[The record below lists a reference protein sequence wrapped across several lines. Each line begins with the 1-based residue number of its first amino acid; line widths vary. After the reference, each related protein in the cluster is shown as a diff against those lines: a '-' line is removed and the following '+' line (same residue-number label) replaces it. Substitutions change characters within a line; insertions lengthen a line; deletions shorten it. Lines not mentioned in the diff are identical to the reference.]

1 MNECNSLK
9 RLLSKGVKFYS
20 SIIAANLPLFIMLGF
35 ISLMF
40 SNSGLFPN
48 EEMALVSQSCYK
60 YLLPT
65 ILAYYAGKKIGG
77 DSGAFTGA
85 VCGLSI
91 SIFSAYT
98 SFIASIFM
106 GTLCGVLCRFLK
118 EKIKFDKFTGFEMI
132 SKNIFFG
139 AVGVITVSLTYFV
152 FAPIFSYIDLF
163 FANLIEYLTD
173 VKTLPITTSIIE
185 TLKVF
190 SLNNSINH
198 GFLIPAGVENATKFG
213 KSVFFLLETNPGPG
227 LGILLALYILNKD
240 RRKYFAS
247 CMTVQ
252 AIGGIHEIYFPI
264 ILSNLKLLIAL
275 ILGAISGNLVFYLLH
290 VGARGAISPGSII
303 TIFLM
308 CSPSDWLAILIG
320 IATSTLVSCIS
331 ACVILKLDIHKSKE
345 MSANK
350 SKEIK
355 LNKTVEISSENHIS
369 EEINTSF
376 EYKFNLPDFGYV
388 EDIVFVCDAGI
399 GSSVMAASMFKKML
413 IENGLGGISVSS
425 SPVDEIPEDADLLIC
440 QKIIST
446 KARDYNEYATIIE
459 VENFMDSNMY
469 KAIIEKIKNN
479 D

>member
-1 MNECNSLK
+1 MNESNNLK

-35 ISLMF
+35 ISLAF

-48 EEMALVSQSCYK
+48 EKMALVSQSCYS

-198 GFLIPAGVENATKFG
+198 GFLIPAGVENTANFG

-275 ILGAISGNLVFYLLH
+275 ILGAMSGNLVFYLLH

-308 CSPSDWLAILIG
+308 CSPSDWLAILLG
-320 IATSTLVSCIS
+320 IATSAVVSCIS
-331 ACVILKLDIHKSKE
+331 ACLILEFDAHKSKE
-345 MSANK
+345 IESDD
-350 SKEIK
+350 
-355 LNKTVEISSENHIS
+355 
-369 EEINTSF
+369 NTS
-376 EYKFNLPDFGYV
+376 ERIETTSEPLFNLPDFGYV

-399 GSSVMAASMFKKML
+399 GSSVMAASMFKNML
-413 IENGLGGISVSS
+413 IENELGGISVSS

>member
-1 MNECNSLK
+1 MNESNNLK

-35 ISLMF
+35 ISLAF

-48 EEMALVSQSCYK
+48 EKMALVSQSCYS

-198 GFLIPAGVENATKFG
+198 GFLIPAGVENTANFG

-275 ILGAISGNLVFYLLH
+275 ILGAMSGNLVFYLLH

-308 CSPSDWLAILIG
+308 CSPSDWLAILLG
-320 IATSTLVSCIS
+320 IATSAVVSCIS
-331 ACVILKLDIHKSKE
+331 ACLILEFDAHKSKE
-345 MSANK
+345 IESDD
-350 SKEIK
+350 
-355 LNKTVEISSENHIS
+355 
-369 EEINTSF
+369 NTS
-376 EYKFNLPDFGYV
+376 ERIETTSEPLFNLPDFGYV

-399 GSSVMAASMFKKML
+399 GSSVMAASMFKKIL

>member
-1 MNECNSLK
+1 MNECNIFK
-9 RLLSKGVKFYS
+9 KLLSKGVKFYS

-35 ISLMF
+35 ISLAF

-48 EEMALVSQSCYK
+48 EKMALVSQSCYS

-77 DSGAFTGA
+77 ESGAFTGA
-85 VCGLSI
+85 VCGLAI

-139 AVGVITVSLTYFV
+139 AVGVITVSLTYFI

-163 FANLIEYLTD
+163 FSNLIEYLSD
-173 VKTLPITTSIIE
+173 VKTLPITTSVIE

-198 GFLIPAGVENATKFG
+198 GFLIPAGVENTAKFG

-264 ILSNLKLLIAL
+264 VLSNLKLLIAL
-275 ILGAISGNLVFYLLH
+275 ILGALSGNLVFYLLH
-290 VGARGAISPGSII
+290 AGARGAISPGSII

-308 CSPSDWLAILIG
+308 CSPSDWLAILLG
-320 IATSTLVSCIS
+320 IATSAVVSCIS
-331 ACVILKLDIHKSKE
+331 ACLILEFDSHKSKE
-345 MSANK
+345 IESDD
-350 SKEIK
+350 
-355 LNKTVEISSENHIS
+355 
-369 EEINTSF
+369 NTS
-376 EYKFNLPDFGYV
+376 ERIETTSEPLFNLPDFGYV

-413 IENGLGGISVSS
+413 IENELGGISVSS

>member
-1 MNECNSLK
+1 MNESNNLK

-35 ISLMF
+35 ISLAF

-48 EEMALVSQSCYK
+48 EKMALVSQSCYS

-77 DSGAFTGA
+77 DSGEFTGA

-275 ILGAISGNLVFYLLH
+275 ILGAMSGNLVFYLLH

-308 CSPSDWLAILIG
+308 CSPSDWLAILLG
-320 IATSTLVSCIS
+320 IATSAVVSCIS
-331 ACVILKLDIHKSKE
+331 ACLILEFDAHKSKE
-345 MSANK
+345 IESDD
-350 SKEIK
+350 
-355 LNKTVEISSENHIS
+355 
-369 EEINTSF
+369 NTS
-376 EYKFNLPDFGYV
+376 ERIETTSEPLFNLPDFGYV

-413 IENGLGGISVSS
+413 IENELGGISVSS

>member
-1 MNECNSLK
+1 MNESNNLK

-35 ISLMF
+35 ISLAF

-48 EEMALVSQSCYK
+48 EKMALVSQSCYS

-290 VGARGAISPGSII
+290 AGARGAISPGSII

-308 CSPSDWLAILIG
+308 CSPSDWLAILLG
-320 IATSTLVSCIS
+320 IATSAVVSCIS
-331 ACVILKLDIHKSKE
+331 ACLILEFDAHKSKE
-345 MSANK
+345 IESDD
-350 SKEIK
+350 
-355 LNKTVEISSENHIS
+355 
-369 EEINTSF
+369 NTS
-376 EYKFNLPDFGYV
+376 ERIETTSEPLFNLPDFGYV

>member
-35 ISLMF
+35 ISLIF

-48 EEMALVSQSCYK
+48 EKMALVSQSCYK

-77 DSGAFTGA
+77 ESGAFTGA
-85 VCGLSI
+85 VCGLAI

-106 GTLCGVLCRFLK
+106 GTLCGILCRFLK

-139 AVGVITVSLTYFV
+139 AVGVITVSLTYFI

-163 FANLIEYLTD
+163 FSNLIEYLSD
-173 VKTLPITTSIIE
+173 VKTLPITTSVIE

-198 GFLIPAGVENATKFG
+198 GFLIPAGIENAANFG

-227 LGILLALYILNKD
+227 LGILLAFYILNKD

-264 ILSNLKLLIAL
+264 VLSNLKLLIAL
-275 ILGAISGNLVFYLLH
+275 ILGAMSGNLVFYLLH

-303 TIFLM
+303 TILLM
-308 CSPSDWLAILIG
+308 CSPSEWMAVLFG
-320 IATSTLVSCIS
+320 IAISVVVSCVS
-331 ACVILKLDIHKSKE
+331 ACLILEFDAHKSKE
-345 MSANK
+345 IDSDD
-350 SKEIK
+350 
-355 LNKTVEISSENHIS
+355 
-369 EEINTSF
+369 NTSESIETTSDPVF
-376 EYKFNLPDFGYV
+376 SLPDFGYV

-459 VENFMDSNMY
+459 VENFMDLNMY

>member
-9 RLLSKGVKFYS
+9 RLLSKGIKFYS

-48 EEMALVSQSCYK
+48 EKMALVSQSCYK

-77 DSGAFTGA
+77 ESGAFTGS
-85 VCGLSI
+85 VCGLAI

-106 GTLCGVLCRFLK
+106 GTLCGILCRFLK

-139 AVGVITVSLTYFV
+139 AVGVITVSLTYFI

-163 FANLIEYLTD
+163 FSNLIEYLSD
-173 VKTLPITTSIIE
+173 VKTLPITTSVIE

-198 GFLIPAGVENATKFG
+198 GFLIPAGVENAASFG

-227 LGILLALYILNKD
+227 LGILLAFYLLNKD

-264 ILSNLKLLIAL
+264 VLSNLKLLIAL
-275 ILGAISGNLVFYLLH
+275 ILGAMSGNLVFYLLH

-303 TIFLM
+303 TILLM
-308 CSPSDWLAILIG
+308 CSPSEWMAILFG
-320 IATSTLVSCIS
+320 IAISAVVSCIS
-331 ACVILKLDIHKSKE
+331 AFLILEFDSHKSKE
-345 MSANK
+345 IESDDN
-350 SKEIK
+350 
-355 LNKTVEISSENHIS
+355 TSENIETTS
-369 EEINTSF
+369 EPVFS
-376 EYKFNLPDFGYV
+376 LPDFGYV

-413 IENGLGGISVSS
+413 IENGLGGISISS

-446 KARDYNEYATIIE
+446 KASDYNEYATIIE

>member
-1 MNECNSLK
+1 MNESNSLK

-35 ISLMF
+35 ISLAF

-48 EEMALVSQSCYK
+48 EKMALVSQSCYS

-308 CSPSDWLAILIG
+308 CSPSDWLAILLG
-320 IATSTLVSCIS
+320 IATSAVVSCIS
-331 ACVILKLDIHKSKE
+331 ACLILEFDAHKSKE
-345 MSANK
+345 IESDD
-350 SKEIK
+350 
-355 LNKTVEISSENHIS
+355 
-369 EEINTSF
+369 NTS
-376 EYKFNLPDFGYV
+376 ERIETTSEPLFNLPDFGYV

-399 GSSVMAASMFKKML
+399 GSSVMAASMFKKIL

>member
-48 EEMALVSQSCYK
+48 EKMALVSQSCYK

-77 DSGAFTGA
+77 ESGAFTGA
-85 VCGLSI
+85 VCGLAI

-106 GTLCGVLCRFLK
+106 GTLCGILCRFLK

-139 AVGVITVSLTYFV
+139 AVGVITVSLTYFI

-163 FANLIEYLTD
+163 FSNLIEYLSD
-173 VKTLPITTSIIE
+173 VKTLPITTSVIE

-198 GFLIPAGVENATKFG
+198 GFLIPAGVENAANFG

-227 LGILLALYILNKD
+227 LGILLAFYILNKD

-264 ILSNLKLLIAL
+264 VLSNLKLLIAL
-275 ILGAISGNLVFYLLH
+275 ILGAMSGNLVFYLLH
-290 VGARGAISPGSII
+290 AGARGAISPGSII

-308 CSPSDWLAILIG
+308 CTPSDWFAVMLG
-320 IATSTLVSCIS
+320 IATSAVVSCLS
-331 ACVILKLDIHKSKE
+331 ACLILEFDAHKSKE
-345 MSANK
+345 
-350 SKEIK
+350 
-355 LNKTVEISSENHIS
+355 VESDD
-369 EEINTSF
+369 NTSESIETTSEPVF
-376 EYKFNLPDFGYV
+376 SLPDFGYV

-399 GSSVMAASMFKKML
+399 GSSVMAASIFKKML
-413 IENGLGGISVSS
+413 IESGLGGISVSS

>member
-48 EEMALVSQSCYK
+48 EKMALVSQSCYK

-77 DSGAFTGA
+77 ESGAFTGA
-85 VCGLSI
+85 VCGLAI

-106 GTLCGVLCRFLK
+106 GTLCGILCRFLK

-139 AVGVITVSLTYFV
+139 AVGVITVSLTYFI

-163 FANLIEYLTD
+163 FSNLIEYLSD
-173 VKTLPITTSIIE
+173 VKTLPITTSVIE

-198 GFLIPAGVENATKFG
+198 GFLIPAGVENTANFG

-264 ILSNLKLLIAL
+264 VLSNLKLLIAL
-275 ILGAISGNLVFYLLH
+275 ILGAMSGNLVFYLLH

-303 TIFLM
+303 TILLM
-308 CSPSDWLAILIG
+308 CSPSEWMAILFG
-320 IATSTLVSCIS
+320 IAISAVVSCIS
-331 ACVILKLDIHKSKE
+331 AFLILEFDSHKSKE
-345 MSANK
+345 IESDD
-350 SKEIK
+350 
-355 LNKTVEISSENHIS
+355 
-369 EEINTSF
+369 NTSESIKTTSEPVF
-376 EYKFNLPDFGYV
+376 SLPDFGYV

>member
-1 MNECNSLK
+1 MNLLNESNNLK

-35 ISLMF
+35 ISLAF

-48 EEMALVSQSCYK
+48 EKMALVSQSCYS

-290 VGARGAISPGSII
+290 AGAKGAISPGSII

-320 IATSTLVSCIS
+320 IATSAVVSCIS
-331 ACVILKLDIHKSKE
+331 ACLILEFDAHKSKE
-345 MSANK
+345 IESDD
-350 SKEIK
+350 
-355 LNKTVEISSENHIS
+355 
-369 EEINTSF
+369 NTS
-376 EYKFNLPDFGYV
+376 EHIETTSEPLFNLPDFGYV

-399 GSSVMAASMFKKML
+399 GSSVMAASMFKKIL

>member
-9 RLLSKGVKFYS
+9 RLLSKGIKFYS

-48 EEMALVSQSCYK
+48 EKMALVSQSCYK

-77 DSGAFTGA
+77 ESGAFTGS
-85 VCGLSI
+85 VCGLAI

-98 SFIASIFM
+98 SFIASIFI
-106 GTLCGVLCRFLK
+106 GTLCGILCRFLK

-139 AVGVITVSLTYFV
+139 AIGVITVSLTYFI

-163 FANLIEYLTD
+163 FSNLIEYLSD
-173 VKTLPITTSIIE
+173 VKTLPITTSVIE

-198 GFLIPAGVENATKFG
+198 GFLIPAGVENAASFG

-227 LGILLALYILNKD
+227 LGILLAFYLLNKD

-264 ILSNLKLLIAL
+264 VLSNLKLLIAL
-275 ILGAISGNLVFYLLH
+275 ILGAMSGNLVFYLLH

-303 TIFLM
+303 TILLM
-308 CSPSDWLAILIG
+308 CSPSEWMAILFG
-320 IATSTLVSCIS
+320 IAISVVVSCVS
-331 ACVILKLDIHKSKE
+331 ACLILEFDAHKSKE
-345 MSANK
+345 IESDD
-350 SKEIK
+350 
-355 LNKTVEISSENHIS
+355 
-369 EEINTSF
+369 NTSESIKTTSEPVF
-376 EYKFNLPDFGYV
+376 SLPDFGYV

>member
-1 MNECNSLK
+1 MNESNNLK

-35 ISLMF
+35 ISLAF

-48 EEMALVSQSCYK
+48 EKMALVSQSCYR

-77 DSGAFTGA
+77 DSGEFTGA

-132 SKNIFFG
+132 RKNIFFG

-198 GFLIPAGVENATKFG
+198 GFLIPAGVENTANFG

-275 ILGAISGNLVFYLLH
+275 ILGAMSGNLVFYLLH

-308 CSPSDWLAILIG
+308 CSPSDWLAILLG
-320 IATSTLVSCIS
+320 IATSAVVSCIS
-331 ACVILKLDIHKSKE
+331 ACLILEFDAHKSKE
-345 MSANK
+345 IESDD
-350 SKEIK
+350 
-355 LNKTVEISSENHIS
+355 
-369 EEINTSF
+369 NTS
-376 EYKFNLPDFGYV
+376 ERIETTSEPLFNLPDFGYV

-413 IENGLGGISVSS
+413 IENELGGISVSS

>member
-48 EEMALVSQSCYK
+48 EKMALVSQSCYK

-77 DSGAFTGA
+77 ESGAFTGA
-85 VCGLSI
+85 VCGLAI

-106 GTLCGVLCRFLK
+106 GTLCGILCRFLK

-139 AVGVITVSLTYFV
+139 AVGVITVSLTYFI

-163 FANLIEYLTD
+163 FSNLIEYLSD
-173 VKTLPITTSIIE
+173 VKTLPITTSVIE

-198 GFLIPAGVENATKFG
+198 GFLIPAGVENAANFG

-227 LGILLALYILNKD
+227 LGILLAFYILNKD

-264 ILSNLKLLIAL
+264 VLSNLKLLIAL
-275 ILGAISGNLVFYLLH
+275 ILGAMSGNLVFYLLH
-290 VGARGAISPGSII
+290 AGARGAISPGSII

-308 CSPSDWLAILIG
+308 CTPSDWFAIMLG
-320 IATSTLVSCIS
+320 IATSAVVSCLS
-331 ACVILKLDIHKSKE
+331 ACLILEFDAHKSKE
-345 MSANK
+345 
-350 SKEIK
+350 
-355 LNKTVEISSENHIS
+355 VESDD
-369 EEINTSF
+369 NTSESIETTSEPVF
-376 EYKFNLPDFGYV
+376 SLPDFGYV

-399 GSSVMAASMFKKML
+399 GSSVMAASIFKKML

>member
-1 MNECNSLK
+1 MNESNNLK

-35 ISLMF
+35 ISLAF

-48 EEMALVSQSCYK
+48 EKMALVSQSCYS

-290 VGARGAISPGSII
+290 AGAKGAISPGSII

-320 IATSTLVSCIS
+320 IATSAVVSCIS
-331 ACVILKLDIHKSKE
+331 ACLILEFDAHKSKE
-345 MSANK
+345 IESDD
-350 SKEIK
+350 
-355 LNKTVEISSENHIS
+355 
-369 EEINTSF
+369 NTS
-376 EYKFNLPDFGYV
+376 EHIETTSEPLFNLPDFGYV

-399 GSSVMAASMFKKML
+399 GSSVMAASMFKKIL

>member
-1 MNECNSLK
+1 MNESNNLK

-35 ISLMF
+35 ISLAF

-48 EEMALVSQSCYK
+48 EKMALVSQSCYS

-106 GTLCGVLCRFLK
+106 GTLCGLLCRYLK

-198 GFLIPAGVENATKFG
+198 GFLIPAGVENAAKFG

-227 LGILLALYILNKD
+227 LGILLAFYILNKD

-275 ILGAISGNLVFYLLH
+275 ILGAMSGNLVFYLLH

-308 CSPSDWLAILIG
+308 CSPSDWFAVILG
-320 IATSTLVSCIS
+320 IATSAVVSCIS
-331 ACVILKLDIHKSKE
+331 ACVILELDIHKSKE

-350 SKEIK
+350 S
-355 LNKTVEISSENHIS
+355 

-376 EYKFNLPDFGYV
+376 EDKFNLPDFGYV

-399 GSSVMAASMFKKML
+399 GSSVMAASMFKKIL

>member
-48 EEMALVSQSCYK
+48 EKMALVSQSCYK

-77 DSGAFTGA
+77 ESGAFTGA
-85 VCGLSI
+85 VCGLAI

-106 GTLCGVLCRFLK
+106 GTLCGILCRFLK

-139 AVGVITVSLTYFV
+139 AVGVITVSLTYFI

-163 FANLIEYLTD
+163 FSNLIEYLSD
-173 VKTLPITTSIIE
+173 VKTLPITTSVIE

-198 GFLIPAGVENATKFG
+198 GFLIPAGIENAANFG

-227 LGILLALYILNKD
+227 LGILLAFYILNKD

-264 ILSNLKLLIAL
+264 VLSNLKLLIAL
-275 ILGAISGNLVFYLLH
+275 ILGAMSGNLVFYLLH

-303 TIFLM
+303 TILLM
-308 CSPSDWLAILIG
+308 CSPSEWMAVLFG
-320 IATSTLVSCIS
+320 IAISVVVSCVS
-331 ACVILKLDIHKSKE
+331 ACLILEFDAHKSKE
-345 MSANK
+345 
-350 SKEIK
+350 
-355 LNKTVEISSENHIS
+355 VESDDNTSENIETTS
-369 EEINTSF
+369 EPVFS
-376 EYKFNLPDFGYV
+376 LPDFGYV

-413 IENGLGGISVSS
+413 IESGLGGISVSS

>member
-1 MNECNSLK
+1 MNESNNLK

-35 ISLMF
+35 ISLAF

-48 EEMALVSQSCYK
+48 EKMALVSQSCYS

-106 GTLCGVLCRFLK
+106 GTLCGLLCRFLK

-264 ILSNLKLLIAL
+264 VLSNLKLLIAL
-275 ILGAISGNLVFYLLH
+275 ILGALSGNLVFYLLH
-290 VGARGAISPGSII
+290 AGARGAISPGSII

-308 CSPSDWLAILIG
+308 CTPSDWFAIMLG
-320 IATSTLVSCIS
+320 IATSAVVSCVS
-331 ACVILKLDIHKSKE
+331 ACLILEFDAHKSKE
-345 MSANK
+345 IDSDD
-350 SKEIK
+350 
-355 LNKTVEISSENHIS
+355 
-369 EEINTSF
+369 NTSESIETTSDPVF
-376 EYKFNLPDFGYV
+376 SLPDFGYV

>member
-1 MNECNSLK
+1 MNESNNLK

-35 ISLMF
+35 ISLAF

-48 EEMALVSQSCYK
+48 EKMALVSQSCYS

-275 ILGAISGNLVFYLLH
+275 ILGAMSGNLVFYLLH

-308 CSPSDWLAILIG
+308 CSPSDWLAILLG
-320 IATSTLVSCIS
+320 IATSAVVSCIS
-331 ACVILKLDIHKSKE
+331 ACLILEFDAHKSKE
-345 MSANK
+345 IESDD
-350 SKEIK
+350 
-355 LNKTVEISSENHIS
+355 
-369 EEINTSF
+369 NTS
-376 EYKFNLPDFGYV
+376 ERIETTSEPLFNLPDFGYV

-479 D
+479 E

>member
-1 MNECNSLK
+1 MNESNNLK

-35 ISLMF
+35 ISLAF

-48 EEMALVSQSCYK
+48 EKMALVSQSCYS

-77 DSGAFTGA
+77 DSGEFTGA

-198 GFLIPAGVENATKFG
+198 GFLIPAGVENTANFG

-275 ILGAISGNLVFYLLH
+275 ILGAMSGNLVFYLLH

-308 CSPSDWLAILIG
+308 CSPSDWLAILLG
-320 IATSTLVSCIS
+320 IATSAVVSCIS
-331 ACVILKLDIHKSKE
+331 ACLILEFDAHKSKE
-345 MSANK
+345 IESDD
-350 SKEIK
+350 
-355 LNKTVEISSENHIS
+355 
-369 EEINTSF
+369 NTS
-376 EYKFNLPDFGYV
+376 ERIETTSEPLFNLPDFGYV

-413 IENGLGGISVSS
+413 IENELGGISVSS

-446 KARDYNEYATIIE
+446 KAKDYNEYATIIE

>member
-1 MNECNSLK
+1 MNESNNLK

-35 ISLMF
+35 ISLAF

-48 EEMALVSQSCYK
+48 EKMALVSQSCYS

-106 GTLCGVLCRFLK
+106 GTLCGLLCRYLK

-198 GFLIPAGVENATKFG
+198 GFLIPAGVENAAKFG

-227 LGILLALYILNKD
+227 LGILLAFYILNKD

-275 ILGAISGNLVFYLLH
+275 ILGAMSGNLVFYLLH

-308 CSPSDWLAILIG
+308 CTPSDWFAVILG
-320 IATSTLVSCIS
+320 IATSAVVSCIS
-331 ACVILKLDIHKSKE
+331 ACVILELDIHKSKE

-350 SKEIK
+350 SKEI
-355 LNKTVEISSENHIS
+355 
-369 EEINTSF
+369 NTSF
-376 EYKFNLPDFGYV
+376 EDKFNLPDFGYV

-399 GSSVMAASMFKKML
+399 GSSVMAASMFKKIL

>member
-1 MNECNSLK
+1 MNESNNLK

-35 ISLMF
+35 ISLAF

-48 EEMALVSQSCYK
+48 EKMALVSQSCYS

-213 KSVFFLLETNPGPG
+213 KSVFFLLETNPGHG

-275 ILGAISGNLVFYLLH
+275 ILGAMSGNLVFYLLH
-290 VGARGAISPGSII
+290 AGARGAISPGSII

-308 CSPSDWLAILIG
+308 CSPSDWLAILLG
-320 IATSTLVSCIS
+320 IATSAVVSCIS
-331 ACVILKLDIHKSKE
+331 ACLILEFDAHKSKE
-345 MSANK
+345 IESDD
-350 SKEIK
+350 
-355 LNKTVEISSENHIS
+355 
-369 EEINTSF
+369 NTS
-376 EYKFNLPDFGYV
+376 ERIETTSEPLFNLPDFGYV

-413 IENGLGGISVSS
+413 IENELGGISVSS

>member
-48 EEMALVSQSCYK
+48 EKMALVSQSCYK

-77 DSGAFTGA
+77 ESGAFTGA
-85 VCGLSI
+85 VCGLAI

-106 GTLCGVLCRFLK
+106 GTLCGILCRFLK

-139 AVGVITVSLTYFV
+139 AVGVITVSLTYFI

-163 FANLIEYLTD
+163 FSNLIEYLSD
-173 VKTLPITTSIIE
+173 VKTLPITTSVIE

-198 GFLIPAGVENATKFG
+198 GFLIPAGVENAANFG

-227 LGILLALYILNKD
+227 LGILLAFYILNKD

-264 ILSNLKLLIAL
+264 VLSNLKLLIAL
-275 ILGAISGNLVFYLLH
+275 ILGAMSGNLVFYLLH
-290 VGARGAISPGSII
+290 AGARGAISPGSII

-308 CSPSDWLAILIG
+308 CTPSDWFAVMLG
-320 IATSTLVSCIS
+320 IATSAVVSCLS
-331 ACVILKLDIHKSKE
+331 ACLILEFDAHKSKE
-345 MSANK
+345 
-350 SKEIK
+350 
-355 LNKTVEISSENHIS
+355 VESDD
-369 EEINTSF
+369 NTSESIETTSEPVF
-376 EYKFNLPDFGYV
+376 SLPDFGYV

-399 GSSVMAASMFKKML
+399 GSSVMAASIFKKML
-413 IENGLGGISVSS
+413 IESGLGGISVLS

>member
-48 EEMALVSQSCYK
+48 EKMALVSQSCYK

-77 DSGAFTGA
+77 ESGAFTGA
-85 VCGLSI
+85 VCGLAI

-106 GTLCGVLCRFLK
+106 GTLCGILCRFLK

-139 AVGVITVSLTYFV
+139 AVGVITVSLTYFI

-163 FANLIEYLTD
+163 FSNLIEYLSD
-173 VKTLPITTSIIE
+173 VKTLPITTSVIE

-198 GFLIPAGVENATKFG
+198 GFLIPAGIENAANFG

-227 LGILLALYILNKD
+227 LGILLAFYILNKD

-264 ILSNLKLLIAL
+264 VLSNLKLLIAL
-275 ILGAISGNLVFYLLH
+275 ILGAMSGNLVFYLLH
-290 VGARGAISPGSII
+290 AGARGAISPGSII

-308 CSPSDWLAILIG
+308 CTPSDWFAIMLG
-320 IATSTLVSCIS
+320 IATSAVVSCVS
-331 ACVILKLDIHKSKE
+331 ACLILEFDAHKSKE
-345 MSANK
+345 IDSDD
-350 SKEIK
+350 
-355 LNKTVEISSENHIS
+355 
-369 EEINTSF
+369 NTSESIETTSDPVF
-376 EYKFNLPDFGYV
+376 SLPDFGYV

>member
-77 DSGAFTGA
+77 ESGAFTGT
-85 VCGLSI
+85 VCGLAI

-106 GTLCGVLCRFLK
+106 GTLCGILCRFLK

-139 AVGVITVSLTYFV
+139 AVGVITVSLTYFI

-290 VGARGAISPGSII
+290 AGAKGAISPGSII

-320 IATSTLVSCIS
+320 IATSAVVSCIS
-331 ACVILKLDIHKSKE
+331 ACLILEFDAHKSKE
-345 MSANK
+345 IESDD
-350 SKEIK
+350 
-355 LNKTVEISSENHIS
+355 
-369 EEINTSF
+369 NTS
-376 EYKFNLPDFGYV
+376 EHIETTSEPLFNLPDFGYV

-399 GSSVMAASMFKKML
+399 GSSVMAASMFKKIL

>member
-1 MNECNSLK
+1 MNESNNLK

-35 ISLMF
+35 ISLAF

-48 EEMALVSQSCYK
+48 EKMALVSQSCYS

-275 ILGAISGNLVFYLLH
+275 ILGAMSGNLVFYLLH
-290 VGARGAISPGSII
+290 AGARGAISPGSII

-308 CSPSDWLAILIG
+308 CSPSDWLAILLG
-320 IATSTLVSCIS
+320 IATSAVVSCIS
-331 ACVILKLDIHKSKE
+331 ACLILEFDAHKSKE
-345 MSANK
+345 IESDD
-350 SKEIK
+350 
-355 LNKTVEISSENHIS
+355 
-369 EEINTSF
+369 NTS
-376 EYKFNLPDFGYV
+376 ERIETTSEPLFNLPDFGYV

-413 IENGLGGISVSS
+413 IENELGGISVSS

>member
-1 MNECNSLK
+1 MNESNNLK

-35 ISLMF
+35 ISLAF

-48 EEMALVSQSCYK
+48 EKMALVSQSCYS

-106 GTLCGVLCRFLK
+106 GTLCGLLCRYLK

-152 FAPIFSYIDLF
+152 FAPIFLYIDLF

-173 VKTLPITTSIIE
+173 VKILPITTSIIE

-198 GFLIPAGVENATKFG
+198 GFLIPAGVENAAKFG

-227 LGILLALYILNKD
+227 LGVLLAFYILNKD

-275 ILGAISGNLVFYLLH
+275 ILGAMSGNLVFYLLH

-308 CSPSDWLAILIG
+308 CTPSDWFAVILG
-320 IATSTLVSCIS
+320 IATSAVVSCIS
-331 ACVILKLDIHKSKE
+331 ACVILELDIHKSKE

-350 SKEIK
+350 SKEI
-355 LNKTVEISSENHIS
+355 
-369 EEINTSF
+369 NTSF
-376 EYKFNLPDFGYV
+376 EDKFNLPDFGYV

-399 GSSVMAASMFKKML
+399 GSSVMAASMFKKIL

>member
-48 EEMALVSQSCYK
+48 EKMALVSQSCYK

-77 DSGAFTGA
+77 ESGAFTGA
-85 VCGLSI
+85 VCGLAI

-106 GTLCGVLCRFLK
+106 GTLCGILCRFLK

-139 AVGVITVSLTYFV
+139 AVGVITVSLTYFI

-163 FANLIEYLTD
+163 FSNLIEYLSD
-173 VKTLPITTSIIE
+173 VKTLPITTSVIE

-198 GFLIPAGVENATKFG
+198 GFLIPAGVENTANFG

-264 ILSNLKLLIAL
+264 VLSNLKLLIAL
-275 ILGAISGNLVFYLLH
+275 ILGAMSGNLVFYLLH

-303 TIFLM
+303 TILLM
-308 CSPSDWLAILIG
+308 CSPSEWMAILFG
-320 IATSTLVSCIS
+320 IAISTVVSCIS
-331 ACVILKLDIHKSKE
+331 ACLILEFDSHKSKE
-345 MSANK
+345 IESDD
-350 SKEIK
+350 
-355 LNKTVEISSENHIS
+355 
-369 EEINTSF
+369 NTSESIKTTSEPVF
-376 EYKFNLPDFGYV
+376 SLPDFGYV

>member
-1 MNECNSLK
+1 MNLLNECNSLK

-77 DSGAFTGA
+77 ESGAFTGT
-85 VCGLSI
+85 VCGLAI

-106 GTLCGVLCRFLK
+106 GTLCGILCRFLK

-290 VGARGAISPGSII
+290 AGARGAISPGSII

-308 CSPSDWLAILIG
+308 CSPSDWLAILLG
-320 IATSTLVSCIS
+320 IATSAVVSCIS
-331 ACVILKLDIHKSKE
+331 ACLILEFDAHKSKE
-345 MSANK
+345 IESDD
-350 SKEIK
+350 
-355 LNKTVEISSENHIS
+355 
-369 EEINTSF
+369 NTS
-376 EYKFNLPDFGYV
+376 ERIETTSEPLFNLPDFGYV

-399 GSSVMAASMFKKML
+399 GSSVMAASMFKKIL

>member
-1 MNECNSLK
+1 MNESNSLK

-35 ISLMF
+35 ISLAF

-48 EEMALVSQSCYK
+48 EKMALVSQSCYS

-308 CSPSDWLAILIG
+308 CSPSDWLAILLG
-320 IATSTLVSCIS
+320 IATSAVVSCIS
-331 ACVILKLDIHKSKE
+331 ACLILEFDAHKSKE
-345 MSANK
+345 IESDD
-350 SKEIK
+350 
-355 LNKTVEISSENHIS
+355 
-369 EEINTSF
+369 NTSERIETTSEPVF
-376 EYKFNLPDFGYV
+376 SLPDFGYV

>member
-77 DSGAFTGA
+77 ESGAFTGT
-85 VCGLSI
+85 VCGLAI

-106 GTLCGVLCRFLK
+106 GTLCGILCRFLK

-290 VGARGAISPGSII
+290 AGARGAISPGSII

-308 CSPSDWLAILIG
+308 CSPSDWLAILLG
-320 IATSTLVSCIS
+320 IATSAVVSCIS
-331 ACVILKLDIHKSKE
+331 ACLILEFDAHKSKE
-345 MSANK
+345 IESDD
-350 SKEIK
+350 
-355 LNKTVEISSENHIS
+355 
-369 EEINTSF
+369 NTS
-376 EYKFNLPDFGYV
+376 ERIETTSEPLFNLPDFGYV

-399 GSSVMAASMFKKML
+399 GSSVMAASMFKKIL

>member
-48 EEMALVSQSCYK
+48 KKMALVSQSCYK

-77 DSGAFTGA
+77 ESGAFTGS
-85 VCGLSI
+85 VCGLAI

-106 GTLCGVLCRFLK
+106 GTLCGILCRFLK

-139 AVGVITVSLTYFV
+139 AIGVITVSLTYFI

-163 FANLIEYLTD
+163 FSNLIEYLSD
-173 VKTLPITTSIIE
+173 VKTLPITTSVIE

-198 GFLIPAGVENATKFG
+198 GFLIPAGVENAASFG

-227 LGILLALYILNKD
+227 LGILLAFYILNKD

-264 ILSNLKLLIAL
+264 VLSNLKLLIAL
-275 ILGAISGNLVFYLLH
+275 ILGAMSGNLVFYLLH

-303 TIFLM
+303 TILLM
-308 CSPSDWLAILIG
+308 CSPSEWMAILFG
-320 IATSTLVSCIS
+320 IAISVVVSCVS
-331 ACVILKLDIHKSKE
+331 ACLILEFDAHKSKE
-345 MSANK
+345 IESDD
-350 SKEIK
+350 
-355 LNKTVEISSENHIS
+355 
-369 EEINTSF
+369 NTSESIKTTSEPVF
-376 EYKFNLPDFGYV
+376 SLPDFGYV

>member
-1 MNECNSLK
+1 MNESNNLK

-35 ISLMF
+35 ISLAF

-48 EEMALVSQSCYK
+48 EKMALVSQSCYS

-118 EKIKFDKFTGFEMI
+118 EKIKFYKFTGFEMI

-264 ILSNLKLLIAL
+264 VLSNLKLLIAL
-275 ILGAISGNLVFYLLH
+275 ILGALSGNLVFYLLH
-290 VGARGAISPGSII
+290 AGARGAISPGSII

-308 CSPSDWLAILIG
+308 CSPSDWFAVLLG
-320 IATSTLVSCIS
+320 IATSAVVSCIS
-331 ACVILKLDIHKSKE
+331 ACLILEFDSHKSKE
-345 MSANK
+345 IESDY
-350 SKEIK
+350 
-355 LNKTVEISSENHIS
+355 
-369 EEINTSF
+369 NTSESIKTTSEPVF
-376 EYKFNLPDFGYV
+376 SLPDFGYV

-413 IENGLGGISVSS
+413 IENELGGISVSS

>member
-1 MNECNSLK
+1 MNESNNLK

-35 ISLMF
+35 ISLAF

-48 EEMALVSQSCYK
+48 EKMALVSQSCYS

-106 GTLCGVLCRFLK
+106 GTLCGLLCRYLK

-152 FAPIFSYIDLF
+152 FAPIFLYIDLF

-198 GFLIPAGVENATKFG
+198 GFLIPAGVENAAKFG

-227 LGILLALYILNKD
+227 LGVLLAFYILNKD

-275 ILGAISGNLVFYLLH
+275 ILGAMSGNLVFYLLH

-308 CSPSDWLAILIG
+308 CTPSDWFAVILG
-320 IATSTLVSCIS
+320 IATSAVVSCIS
-331 ACVILKLDIHKSKE
+331 ACVILELDIHKSKE

-350 SKEIK
+350 SKEI
-355 LNKTVEISSENHIS
+355 
-369 EEINTSF
+369 NTSF
-376 EYKFNLPDFGYV
+376 EDKFNLPDFGYV

-399 GSSVMAASMFKKML
+399 GSSVMAASMFKKIL

>member
-9 RLLSKGVKFYS
+9 KILSKGVKFYS

-48 EEMALVSQSCYK
+48 EKMALVSQSCYK

-77 DSGAFTGA
+77 ESGAFTGA
-85 VCGLSI
+85 VCGLAI

-106 GTLCGVLCRFLK
+106 GTLCGILCRFLK

-139 AVGVITVSLTYFV
+139 AVGVITVSLTYFI

-163 FANLIEYLTD
+163 FSNLIEYLSD
-173 VKTLPITTSIIE
+173 VKTLPITTSVIE

-198 GFLIPAGVENATKFG
+198 GFLIPAGVENAANFG

-227 LGILLALYILNKD
+227 LGILLAFYILNKD

-264 ILSNLKLLIAL
+264 VLSNLKLLIAL
-275 ILGAISGNLVFYLLH
+275 ILGAMSGNLVFYLLH
-290 VGARGAISPGSII
+290 AGARGAISPGSII

-308 CSPSDWLAILIG
+308 CTPSDWFAIMLG
-320 IATSTLVSCIS
+320 IATSAVVSCVS
-331 ACVILKLDIHKSKE
+331 ACLILEFDAHKSKE
-345 MSANK
+345 IDSDD
-350 SKEIK
+350 
-355 LNKTVEISSENHIS
+355 
-369 EEINTSF
+369 NTSESIETTSDPVF
-376 EYKFNLPDFGYV
+376 SLPDFGYV

>member
-1 MNECNSLK
+1 MNESNNLK

-35 ISLMF
+35 ISLAF

-48 EEMALVSQSCYK
+48 EKMALVSQSYYS

-290 VGARGAISPGSII
+290 AGAKGAISPGSII

-320 IATSTLVSCIS
+320 IATSAVVSCIS
-331 ACVILKLDIHKSKE
+331 ACLILEFDAHKSKE
-345 MSANK
+345 IESDD
-350 SKEIK
+350 
-355 LNKTVEISSENHIS
+355 
-369 EEINTSF
+369 NTS
-376 EYKFNLPDFGYV
+376 EHIETTSEPLFNLPDFGYV

-399 GSSVMAASMFKKML
+399 GSSVMAASMFKKIL

>member
-1 MNECNSLK
+1 MNESNNLK

-35 ISLMF
+35 ISLAF

-48 EEMALVSQSCYK
+48 EKMALVSQSCYS

-198 GFLIPAGVENATKFG
+198 GFLIPAGVENAASFG

-227 LGILLALYILNKD
+227 LGILLAFYLLNKD

-275 ILGAISGNLVFYLLH
+275 ILGAMSGNLVFYLLH

-303 TIFLM
+303 TILLM
-308 CSPSDWLAILIG
+308 CSPSEWMAILFG
-320 IATSTLVSCIS
+320 IAISAVVSCIS
-331 ACVILKLDIHKSKE
+331 AFLILEFDSHKSKE
-345 MSANK
+345 IESDD
-350 SKEIK
+350 
-355 LNKTVEISSENHIS
+355 
-369 EEINTSF
+369 NTSESIKTTSEPVF
-376 EYKFNLPDFGYV
+376 SLPDFGYV

>member
-1 MNECNSLK
+1 MNESNNLK

-35 ISLMF
+35 ISLAF

-48 EEMALVSQSCYK
+48 EKMALVSQSCYS

-77 DSGAFTGA
+77 DSGEFTGA

-139 AVGVITVSLTYFV
+139 AVGVITVSLTYFI

-163 FANLIEYLTD
+163 FSNLIEYLSD
-173 VKTLPITTSIIE
+173 VKTLPITTSVIE

-198 GFLIPAGVENATKFG
+198 GFLIPAGVENTANFG

-227 LGILLALYILNKD
+227 LGILLAFYLLNKD

-264 ILSNLKLLIAL
+264 VLSNLKLLIAL
-275 ILGAISGNLVFYLLH
+275 ILGAMSGNLVFYLLH
-290 VGARGAISPGSII
+290 AGARGAISPGSII

-308 CSPSDWLAILIG
+308 CTPSDWFAVILG
-320 IATSTLVSCIS
+320 IATSAVVSCIS
-331 ACVILKLDIHKSKE
+331 ACLILEFDSHKSKE
-345 MSANK
+345 IESDD
-350 SKEIK
+350 
-355 LNKTVEISSENHIS
+355 
-369 EEINTSF
+369 NTSEGIEATSKPVF
-376 EYKFNLPDFGYV
+376 TLPDFGYV